1 MRIGYLKISPLEG
14 DGEEQIKKFQEE
26 AELSRIFWERLSIK
40 SALADMKEYERMLRY
55 LEEGDVLVIPE
66 FARLSKNVAELLKI
80 IERLNDKG
88 IPLVSCREKFNSV
101 TEEGKFLMK
110 AMSVLAD
117 FDERVLLQRRRE
129 GIAKAK
135 ADGKY
140 KGGGRLIK
148 RPDNFDEYKKMYHS
162 KQMTVV
168 DMAKYFNV
176 SRVTIYKWLKE
187 SKGNEI
193 ALENFE
199 KSPENGV
206 VTGKIGEFFDVGGN
220 EFRYTE

>member
-1 MRIGYLKISPLEG
+1 MEVGYLKISPLEA
-14 DGEEQIKKFQEE
+14 DGEEQAKQFQEK
-26 AELSRIFWERLSIK
+26 AKLNRIFWERLSIK
-40 SALADMKEYERMLRY
+40 STQTDMKEYERMLRY

-66 FARLSKNVAELLKI
+66 FARLSKNIAELLKI
-80 IERLNDKG
+80 VERLKSIG
-88 IPLVSCREKFNSV
+88 ITLVSCREKFNSD
-101 TEEGKFLMK
+101 TDEGKSLIK
-110 AMSVLAD
+110 AMSVFAD

-148 RPDNFDEYKKMYHS
+148 RPENFGKYEKLYRS

-187 SKGNEI
+187 IEHDNV
-193 ALENFE
+193 AQ
-199 KSPENGV
+199 
-206 VTGKIGEFFDVGGN
+206 
-220 EFRYTE
+220 